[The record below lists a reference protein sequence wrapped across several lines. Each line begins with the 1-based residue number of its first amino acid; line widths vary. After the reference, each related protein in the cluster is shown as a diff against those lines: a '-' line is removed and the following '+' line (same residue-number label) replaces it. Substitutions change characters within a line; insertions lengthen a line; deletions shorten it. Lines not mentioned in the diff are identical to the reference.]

1 MLHLIRGYS
10 ETAHRV
16 QSLIGSGKKEDRY
29 LEKSKPVAV
38 LLGIVTHRGAFGAFM
53 LAAFGLGVLPV
64 FLGLLNAD
72 DTWLLHAAARV
83 LAGETL
89 YVDVVET
96 NPPLIVWLNFLP
108 ILLARAMGISEVLG
122 LRLIVL
128 GLIAGSL
135 LLTRWTLSRVLPD
148 RPASRRFLLVL
159 SLFTLLPLTG
169 YDFGEREHL
178 LLAMILPYLLMASGR
193 AMDRPMDGV
202 MPWVVGTL
210 AGIGIL
216 LKPHF
221 VPLWLAVEAY
231 VAQVRRDWRVWLRP
245 EALIVAALG
254 ITYAIAI
261 VAITPDYLK
270 LVMWARS
277 VYSDSSVASISSLI
291 SEPGALVSM
300 MAWLGFLFVRPRG
313 SYRRCC
319 EVILIANLG
328 LLSAA
333 FIQYRGYRYHFY
345 PSLASAMLLMGLLA
359 LESGG
364 LDTIRSKL
372 AGVVCGGLV
381 ATLMVQA
388 TIDRVYETQQWR
400 ERQDSPDSPLVRMI
414 HLAKDYAKDGSIFT
428 FSPSLV
434 NGFPLVT
441 YSGVGWASRHPCI
454 WFLPALYAKDFHKTA
469 LEYHPIEAMGDTERF
484 LFESVVDDLLKNRPL
499 LLFVDESEPKLVF
512 KRKHFDY
519 LDYYSQDP
527 RFAAFL
533 RQYEPLTR
541 VDAFR
546 AYRRKA
552 STRLTTRP

>member
-1 MLHLIRGYS
+1 MREEPETTQPDPSLRSSDEKGDRHLEGS
-10 ETAHRV
+10 EPVPTLSGSVAHRV
-16 QSLIGSGKKEDRY
+16 
-29 LEKSKPVAV
+29 
-38 LLGIVTHRGAFGAFM
+38 AFGAFM
-53 LAAFGLGVLPV
+53 VAAFGLGVLPV

-108 ILLARAMGISEVLG
+108 ILLARAVGISEVLG

-128 GLIAGSL
+128 GLIASSL
-135 LLTRWTLSRVLPD
+135 LLSQWTLCRVLPD

-202 MPWVVGTL
+202 MPWVVGTM
-210 AGIGIL
+210 AGVGIL

-221 VPLWLAVEAY
+221 IPLWVTVEVY
-231 VAQVRRDWRVWLRP
+231 VARVRRDWRVWLRP

-254 ITYAIAI
+254 MTYAIAI

-277 VYSDSSVASISSLI
+277 VYSDSSMVSISSLI

-300 MAWLGFLFVRPRG
+300 MAWLGFMFVRPRG
-313 SYRRCC
+313 SYRTCC

-333 FIQYRGYRYHFY
+333 LIQYRGYHYHFY

-364 LDTIRSKL
+364 LDTMQSKL

-381 ATLMVQA
+381 AALVVQA
-388 TIDRVYETQQWR
+388 ITDRVNDTQQWR
-400 ERQDSPDSPLVRMI
+400 ETQDSPDSPLARMI
-414 HLAKDYAKDGSIFT
+414 HLAKDHAKGGSIFT
-428 FSPSLV
+428 FSSSLV

-441 YSGVGWASRHPCI
+441 YSGVGWASRHPSI
-454 WFLPALYAKDFHKTA
+454 WFLPGLYAKDFHKSA
-469 LEYHPIEAMGDTERF
+469 LVYHPIEAMSDTERF

-499 LLFVDESEPKLVF
+499 LLFVDESEPKWIF
-512 KRKHFDY
+512 NRKHFDY

-527 RFAAFL
+527 RFVAFL
-533 RQYEPLTR
+533 REYEPLTR

-546 AYRRKA
+546 AYRRKP
-552 STRLTTRP
+552 STRLTTHP